1 MVKYCMKRLFINF
14 KLHTRIIDNMNCV
27 KSLSTEK
34 FKLFTY
40 QLNTSQSQILAFP
53 YLPSQSYFLIP
64 SQLPR
69 AKPRNIA
76 GVLDNVISIRR

>member
-14 KLHTRIIDNMNCV
+14 KLHTRIIDNMNCD

-34 FKLFTY
+34 FKIFTY
-40 QLNTSQSQILAFP
+40 QLNTSQSQILDFP
-53 YLPSQSYFLIP
+53 YLPNQSYFLIP
-64 SQLPR
+64 NQLPR
-69 AKPRNIA
+69 AKPRNMA